1 MKGLTLRRIAEVT
14 GGEFHLSFSGR
25 EKNDLCI
32 DAESAPRAGKA
43 APDAFER
50 ALDTEV
56 SSIVTDSRKAAKGAL
71 FGAIP
76 GERVDGHDFIPA
88 VFAQGAVCA
97 LSERMLTREQV
108 FGAES
113 AGSAVQEDYLH
124 GTAPDVPGG
133 TEGGGQ
139 EADGN
144 APEEAR
150 AWIRVENTEA
160 ALGAIAEEYLK
171 ILGTPVVGITGSV
184 GKTSTKEM
192 IASVLSVKL
201 RTKKT
206 EGNLNNQLGLPLTV
220 FRLEPEDEVAVL
232 EMGVSHFGD
241 MTVLARIARPSRMVI
256 TNIGTCH
263 LEFLRDREGVFRAK
277 TEVFDYLKEGAGIIL
292 NGNDDLLRGVSRVNG
307 VRPVFFGVDSRLN
320 GVSDLSAGPVTA
332 YPSDL
337 PESQCVTVSSI
348 RPLGFEGSECVI
360 RTPAGEM
367 RVKVPVPG
375 IHNCSNAA
383 AAAAVGLSFGMSLE
397 EIREGIESARTLPGR
412 FRIRKTG
419 KRTVIDDCYN
429 ANPVSMR
436 SSLLVLSGV
445 RGRRCA
451 ILGDMGEL
459 GETQEELHASTGAF
473 AASCVDHLI
482 TIGPLSRAMYEAAG
496 KKRPGLSASWY
507 ETPEDFLAHA
517 DDEIGPE
524 DTVLVKAS
532 HYMHFEKIVEALA

>member
-1 MKGLTLRRIAEVT
+1 MPAEPLAGAGQGAPRPQGKGDRIMKGLTLRRITEVT
-14 GGEFHLSFSGR
+14 GGEFRLSFAGSRG
-25 EKNDLCI
+25 EDLCL
-32 DAESAPRAGKA
+32 DAETAPRAGREKLA
-43 APDAFER
+43 AFER

-56 SSIVTDSRKAAKGAL
+56 SSIETDSRKIAKGAL
-71 FGAIP
+71 FGAIV

-88 VFAQGAVCA
+88 VFAQGAVCV
-97 LSERMLTREQV
+97 LSERMLTKEQV
-108 FGAES
+108 FGAEQT
-113 AGSAVQEDYLH
+113 GSA
-124 GTAPDVPGG
+124 
-133 TEGGGQ
+133 
-139 EADGN
+139 
-144 APEEAR
+144 APEGAR
-150 AWIRVENTEA
+150 AWIRVENTVA
-160 ALGAIAEEYLK
+160 ALDAIAEEYLR
-171 ILGTPVVGITGSV
+171 ILQVPVVGITGSV

-206 EGNLNNQLGLPLTV
+206 EGNLNNEIGLPLTV
-220 FRLEPEDEVAVL
+220 FRLEPEDEAAVL

-241 MTVLARIARPSRMVI
+241 MTVLARIARPSRMVF
-256 TNIGTCH
+256 TNIGTSH

-292 NGNDDLLRGVSRVNG
+292 NGNDDLLREVSSVNG
-307 VRPVFFGVDSRLN
+307 VRPVFFGVDSSLD
-320 GVSDLSAGPVTA
+320 GVGDLSAGSVVA
-332 YPSDL
+332 YPADL
-337 PESQCVTVSSI
+337 PESQCVTVTSI

-367 RVKVPVPG
+367 QVRVPVPG

-397 EIREGIESARTLPGR
+397 EIKKGIESAGTLPGR

-445 RGRRCA
+445 AGKRCA

-459 GETQEELHASTGAF
+459 GETQEALHAATGAY

-482 TIGPLSRAMYEAAG
+482 AIGPLSRAMYEAAM
-496 KKRPGLSASWY
+496 KERPGLSASWY
-507 ETPEDFLAHA
+507 ENLEEFLAHA
-517 DDEIGPE
+517 EDEIGPE

-532 HYMHFEKIVEALA
+532 HYMHFEKIVEALT